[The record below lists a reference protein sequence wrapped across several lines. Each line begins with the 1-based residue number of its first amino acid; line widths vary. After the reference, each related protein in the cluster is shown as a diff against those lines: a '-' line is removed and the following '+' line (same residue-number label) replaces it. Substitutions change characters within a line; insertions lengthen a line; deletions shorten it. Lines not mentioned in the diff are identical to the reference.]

1 RRGVRPAAGG
11 TTGRGDGRP
20 AGARGAGTGPVLRS
34 GRRGGGG
41 RARAAG
47 AAARAH
53 DAGRG
58 HARGGAPAGNGR
70 RAGGRRP
77 GLCAR
82 EGYEG
87 GMELMHDYGAAAV
100 ARARSMPRRDS
111 GRVVR
116 RIADIVGAT
125 VLLVLCAPVLAL
137 AALAIWIE
145 SGRPVLFGHTR
156 LGLAGRP
163 FRCWKLRTMVA
174 DAEARLERDPW
185 LKKLYIQNGYKL
197 PADIDPRITRVGRW
211 LRRTYLDEVPQLFNV
226 LGGSMSLV
234 GPRPI
239 VRGELAWYG
248 DAADELL

>member
-1 RRGVRPAAGG
+1 
-11 TTGRGDGRP
+11 
-20 AGARGAGTGPVLRS
+20 
-34 GRRGGGG
+34 
-41 RARAAG
+41 
-47 AAARAH
+47 
-53 DAGRG
+53 
-58 HARGGAPAGNGR
+58 
-70 RAGGRRP
+70 
-77 GLCAR
+77 
-82 EGYEG
+82 
-87 GMELMHDYGAAAV
+87 MELMHDYGAAAV

-248 DAADELL
+248 DAADELLSEKPGIFGAWTSRGRNRPHYPERARLELEYVRNRSLLGDVRILARSIPVVLRGQGAE